1 MRRVISIQTKSAVET
16 ASLNPK
22 EGSPAD
28 IPTAD
33 GAKIQTN
40 SETDKDPEEKIYFH
54 KVEESDFIQTK
65 RAVETAP
72 LNPKEG
78 SPADIP
84 TADGAKVQQNSETD
98 KESEEIFNF
107 HKVEDG

>member
-1 MRRVISIQTKSAVET
+1 MISIQTKSAVET
-16 ASLNPK
+16 AS
-22 EGSPAD
+22 
-28 IPTAD
+28 
-33 GAKIQTN
+33 
-40 SETDKDPEEKIYFH
+40 
-54 KVEESDFIQTK
+54 
-65 RAVETAP
+65 